1 MSKVSD
7 DHFSFSGQF
16 AVISDIETFFK
27 SKGIP
32 AEVQEIIRAAEP
44 PKTKKEKTKRVTTDN
59 LSIKGSLVKVAKT
72 FIEYLWSK
80 PSGTLT
86 FKSDEITETI
96 TKSDSPEKIET
107 ILRKSKKVFFQI
119 GFKL

>member
-72 FIEYLWSK
+72 FIEYLWSL
-80 PSGTLT
+80 G
-86 FKSDEITETI
+86 
-96 TKSDSPEKIET
+96 
-107 ILRKSKKVFFQI
+107 QI
-119 GFKL
+119 DNAPTPYEWLSQLFPL